1 MKTGQD
7 IILTRDNVL
16 VRKSILNMFPATFV
30 ASFLMTFQFM
40 VDITLA
46 GIFFTPDHIAAI
58 GTATPVMLFALA
70 FMNAISGGANLLL
83 TTALGR
89 GDKEAANRMFSLGV
103 SGPFLIGIVF
113 VAVIEIFAE
122 PLVVLFGAKTPELAQ
137 YAVSYL
143 RCYALLIP
151 FSGVNRMI
159 GSVCST
165 YGYIGKYMA
174 ESITG
179 IITNIIF
186 SVLFIK
192 ATSLGIGS
200 LGMGSAVSGVIN
212 VGISWII
219 IRQSHIPLR
228 LKIYRYRIKELL
240 SALAHGLPGTTD
252 SLVDSAVAG
261 IINNLIVFNLG
272 AAGLAIQSVV
282 KSIFNV
288 ITVPIMATGTATGPL
303 FALFYG
309 ARDKQGLKKTMGSGL
324 VIGIISTIMWAAVC
338 IAALPLLLKVFMR
351 NAADIENAEQLIRQ
365 GIYIML
371 IFVPF
376 RTCAVTLGHF
386 FEATERF
393 KQSLIISIIP
403 DSLIY
408 PVLLAVLLPK
418 LGYTGLWL
426 SQGGN
431 ALVFFILA
439 YLLHAVI
446 KKTPKITSDDI
457 LKFNDK
463 IKTAVPMVDISI
475 GYNNIGVTG
484 ISERIHRFMLEEYG
498 TKRTAYLTALC
509 LEELMADFIAHSR
522 ITEEKI
528 KNGGAFT
535 DVKLFSDPD
544 AFRIIIRNAA
554 KQYDPLDFEYDDESF
569 SKIGI
574 KMAQKFADRI
584 DYCYVYR
591 MNIITIYV
599 AKTDRNNLTEEK
611 THEHH

>member
-1 MKTGQD
+1 MKTGKD
-7 IILTRDNVL
+7 IILTQDNVL

-40 VDITLA
+40 VDITL
-46 GIFFTPDHIAAI
+46 GGVFFTPTHIAAI
-58 GTATPVMLFALA
+58 GVAMPIMMFALA
-70 FMNAISGGANLLL
+70 IMNAISGGANLML

-89 GDKEAANRMFSLGV
+89 GDKETANRMFSLGV
-103 SGPFLIGIVF
+103 SGPFVIGLIFLVI
-113 VAVIEIFAE
+113 IEIFAE
-122 PLVVLFGAKTPELAQ
+122 PMVVLFGAQTPELTQ
-137 YAVSYL
+137 YAVAYL
-143 RCYALLIP
+143 RWYALLIP
-151 FSGVNRMI
+151 FCGVNRMV

-165 YGYIGKYMA
+165 YGYVGKYMA

-179 IITNIIF
+179 IVTNIIF
-186 SVLFIK
+186 SILFIK
-192 ATSLGIGS
+192 LTPLGIGS
-200 LGMGSAVSGVIN
+200 LGLGSAVSGVLN
-212 VGISWII
+212 VGLSWII
-219 IRQSHIPLR
+219 IRLSHIPLR
-228 LKIYRYRIKELL
+228 LRIYRYGFKELGATL
-240 SALAHGLPGTTD
+240 LHGLPSTAD

-261 IINNLIVFNLG
+261 IVNNLIVANLG

-282 KSIFNV
+282 KSLFNV

-303 FALFYG
+303 FGLFYG
-309 ARDKQGLKKTMGSGL
+309 ARDKQGLKKTIGSGL
-324 VIGIISTIMWAAVC
+324 VIGVISAVVWAGVC
-338 IAALPLLLKVFMR
+338 VAALPLLLKVFMR

-386 FEATERF
+386 YEATERF
-393 KQSLIISIIP
+393 KQSLAISIIP

-408 PVLLAVLLPK
+408 PVLLALLLPE

-426 SQGGN
+426 AQGGN
-431 ALVFFILA
+431 ALVFFIIM
-439 YLLHAVI
+439 YLFHAVV
-446 KKTPKITSDDI
+446 KKTLKMSTDDI
-457 LKFNDK
+457 LQFDRRVRE
-463 IKTAVPMVDISI
+463 AVPMLDVSI
-475 GYNNIGVTG
+475 GYNNIGVAG
-484 ISERIHRFMLEEYG
+484 ISNRIHGFMLKEYG

-509 LEELMADFIAHSR
+509 LEELMADFIAHSQ

-528 KNGGAFT
+528 RGGGAFT
-535 DVKLFSDPD
+535 DVKLFSDED

-574 KMAQKFADRI
+574 KMAQKLADRI

-591 MNIITIYV
+591 MNIVTIYV
-599 AKTDRNNLTEEK
+599 AKNN
-611 THEHH
+611 

>member
-1 MKTGQD
+1 MKTGKD
-7 IILTRDNVL
+7 IILTQDNVL

-40 VDITLA
+40 VDITL
-46 GIFFTPDHIAAI
+46 GGVFFTPTHIAAI
-58 GTATPVMLFALA
+58 GVAMPIMMFALA
-70 FMNAISGGANLLL
+70 IMNAISGGANLML

-89 GDKEAANRMFSLGV
+89 GDKETANRMFSLGV
-103 SGPFLIGIVF
+103 SGPFVIGLIFLVI
-113 VAVIEIFAE
+113 IEIFAE
-122 PLVVLFGAKTPELAQ
+122 PMVVLFGAQTPELTQ
-137 YAVSYL
+137 YAVAYL
-143 RCYALLIP
+143 RWYALLIP
-151 FSGVNRMI
+151 FCGVNRMV

-165 YGYIGKYMA
+165 YGYVGKYMA

-179 IITNIIF
+179 IVTNIIF
-186 SVLFIK
+186 SILFIK
-192 ATSLGIGS
+192 LTPLGIGS
-200 LGMGSAVSGVIN
+200 LGLGSAVSGVLN
-212 VGISWII
+212 VGLSWII
-219 IRQSHIPLR
+219 IRLSHIPLR
-228 LKIYRYRIKELL
+228 LRIYRYGFKELGATL
-240 SALAHGLPGTTD
+240 LHGLPSTTD

-261 IINNLIVFNLG
+261 IVNNLIVANLG

-282 KSIFNV
+282 KSLFNV

-303 FALFYG
+303 FGLFYG
-309 ARDKQGLKKTMGSGL
+309 ARDKQGLKKTIGSGL
-324 VIGIISTIMWAAVC
+324 VIGVISAVVWAGVC
-338 IAALPLLLKVFMR
+338 VAALPLLLKVFMR

-386 FEATERF
+386 YEATERF
-393 KQSLIISIIP
+393 KQSLAISIIP

-408 PVLLAVLLPK
+408 PVLLALLLPE

-426 SQGGN
+426 AQGGN
-431 ALVFFILA
+431 ALVFFIIM
-439 YLLHAVI
+439 YLFHAVV
-446 KKTPKITSDDI
+446 KKTLKMSTDDI
-457 LKFNDK
+457 LQFDRRVRE
-463 IKTAVPMVDISI
+463 AVPMLDVSI
-475 GYNNIGVTG
+475 GYNNIGVAG
-484 ISERIHRFMLEEYG
+484 ISNRIHGFMLKEYG

-509 LEELMADFIAHSR
+509 LEELMADFIAHSQ

-528 KNGGAFT
+528 RGGGAFT
-535 DVKLFSDPD
+535 DVKLFSDED

-574 KMAQKFADRI
+574 KMAQKLADRI

-591 MNIITIYV
+591 MNIVTIYV
-599 AKTDRNNLTEEK
+599 AKNN
-611 THEHH
+611 

>member
-1 MKTGQD
+1 
-7 IILTRDNVL
+7 
-16 VRKSILNMFPATFV
+16 
-30 ASFLMTFQFM
+30 
-40 VDITLA
+40 
-46 GIFFTPDHIAAI
+46 
-58 GTATPVMLFALA
+58 MLFRGGQ
-70 FMNAISGGANLLL
+70 ISRFL

-103 SGPFLIGIVF
+103 SGPFVIGILF
-113 VAVIEIFAE
+113 VAGIEILAE
-122 PLVVLFGAKTPELAQ
+122 PLVALCGARTPALTQ

-143 RCYALLIP
+143 RYYALLIP

-192 ATSLGIGS
+192 TTPLGIGS
-200 LGMGSAVSGVIN
+200 LGLGSTVSGVIN
-212 VGISWII
+212 IGISWII
-219 IRQSHIPLR
+219 IHQSHIPLR
-228 LKIYRYRIKELL
+228 LKIYHYQIKELISTL
-240 SALAHGLPGTTD
+240 IHGLPGTTD

-261 IINNLIVFNLG
+261 IINNLIVSSFG

-282 KSIFNV
+282 KSIFN
-288 ITVPIMATGTATGPL
+288 IIIVPIMATGTATGPL
-303 FALFYG
+303 FGLFYG
-309 ARDKQGLKKTMGSGL
+309 ARDRRGLKKTIGNGL
-324 VIGIISTIMWAAVC
+324 VIGIISTMVWAIVC
-338 IAALPLLLKVFMR
+338 IAALPLLLKVFMK
-351 NAADIENAEQLIRQ
+351 NAVGIENAEPLIRQ

-386 FEATERF
+386 YEATERF
-393 KQSLIISIIP
+393 QQSLLISIIP

-408 PVLLAVLLPK
+408 PVLLAVLLPD
-418 LGYTGLWL
+418 LGYTGLWIA
-426 SQGGN
+426 QGGN
-431 ALVFFILA
+431 ALVFMIII

-446 KKTPKITSDDI
+446 KRTWKMSAENILQFNHKINT
-457 LKFNDK
+457 
-463 IKTAVPMVDISI
+463 TVPMFDVSI
-475 GYNNIGVTG
+475 GYHNTDVTG
-484 ISERIHRFMLEEYG
+484 ISGKIHHFMLKEYG
-498 TKRTAYLTALC
+498 TERTAYLTALC
-509 LEELMADFIAHSR
+509 LEELMADFIVHSQ
-522 ITEEKI
+522 ITREKI
-528 KNGGAFT
+528 KDGGAFT

-554 KQYDPLDFEYDDESF
+554 KQYDPLDFEYDDKSF

-574 KMAQKFADRI
+574 RMAQKFADRI

-591 MNIITIYV
+591 MNIVTIYV
-599 AKTDRNNLTEEK
+599 TKTNNQLSNNSIILWR
-611 THEHH
+611 

>member
-1 MKTGQD
+1 MKTGKD
-7 IILTRDNVL
+7 IILTQDNVL

-40 VDITLA
+40 VDITL
-46 GIFFTPDHIAAI
+46 GGVFFTPTHIAAI
-58 GTATPVMLFALA
+58 GVAMPIMMFALA
-70 FMNAISGGANLLL
+70 IMNAISGGANLML

-89 GDKEAANRMFSLGV
+89 GDKETANRMFSLGV
-103 SGPFLIGIVF
+103 SGPFVIGLIFLVI
-113 VAVIEIFAE
+113 IEIFAE
-122 PLVVLFGAKTPELAQ
+122 PMVVLFGAQTPELTQ
-137 YAVSYL
+137 YAVAYL
-143 RCYALLIP
+143 RWYALLIP
-151 FSGVNRMI
+151 FCGVNRMV

-165 YGYIGKYMA
+165 YGYVGKYMA

-179 IITNIIF
+179 IVTNIIF
-186 SVLFIK
+186 SILFIK
-192 ATSLGIGS
+192 LTPLGIGS
-200 LGMGSAVSGVIN
+200 LGLGSAVSGVLN
-212 VGISWII
+212 VGLSWII
-219 IRQSHIPLR
+219 IRLSHIPLR
-228 LKIYRYRIKELL
+228 LRIYRYGFKELGATL
-240 SALAHGLPGTTD
+240 LHGLPSTTD

-261 IINNLIVFNLG
+261 IVNNLIVANLG

-282 KSIFNV
+282 KSLFNV

-303 FALFYG
+303 FGLFYG
-309 ARDKQGLKKTMGSGL
+309 ARDKQGLKKTIGSGL
-324 VIGIISTIMWAAVC
+324 VIGVISAVVWAGVC
-338 IAALPLLLKVFMR
+338 VAALPLLLKVFMR

-386 FEATERF
+386 YEATERF
-393 KQSLIISIIP
+393 KQSLAISIIP

-408 PVLLAVLLPK
+408 PVLLALLLPE

-426 SQGGN
+426 AQGGN
-431 ALVFFILA
+431 ALVFFIIM
-439 YLLHAVI
+439 YLLHAVV
-446 KKTPKITSDDI
+446 KKTLKMSTDDI
-457 LKFNDK
+457 LQFDRRVRE
-463 IKTAVPMVDISI
+463 AVPMLDVSI
-475 GYNNIGVTG
+475 GYNNIGVAG
-484 ISERIHRFMLEEYG
+484 ISNRIHGFMLKEYG

-509 LEELMADFIAHSR
+509 LEELMADFIAHSQ

-528 KNGGAFT
+528 RGGGAFT
-535 DVKLFSDPD
+535 DVKLFSDED

-574 KMAQKFADRI
+574 KMAQKLADRI

-591 MNIITIYV
+591 MNIVTIYV
-599 AKTDRNNLTEEK
+599 AKNN
-611 THEHH
+611 

>member
-1 MKTGQD
+1 MKNKQD
-7 IILTRDNVL
+7 IILTQDNVL

-40 VDITLA
+40 VDITL
-46 GIFFTPDHIAAI
+46 GGVFFTPNHIAAI
-58 GTATPVMLFALA
+58 GTAMPVMLFALA

-89 GDKEAANRMFSLGV
+89 GDKETANRMFSLGV
-103 SGPFLIGIVF
+103 SGPFVIGIVF
-113 VAVIEIFAE
+113 IAVIEIFAQ
-122 PLVVLFGAKTPELAQ
+122 PLVVLCGARTPELTQ

-151 FSGVNRMI
+151 FSGVNRMV

-165 YGYIGKYMA
+165 YGYVGKYMA

-179 IITNIIF
+179 ILTNIIF

-192 ATSLGIGS
+192 ITSLGIGS
-200 LGMGSAVSGVIN
+200 LGLGSAVSGVIN

-228 LKIYRYRIKELL
+228 LKAYRYRIKELI
-240 SALAHGLPGTTD
+240 SVLAHGLPGTTD

-261 IINNLIVFNLG
+261 IVNNLIVSSLG
-272 AAGLAIQSVV
+272 AAGLAVQSVV

-288 ITVPIMATGTATGPL
+288 IIVPIMATGVATGPL
-303 FALFYG
+303 FGLFYG
-309 ARDKQGLKKTMGSGL
+309 ARDRQGLKKTIGSGL
-324 VIGIISTIMWAAVC
+324 AIGIISTLVWAVVC
-338 IAALPLLLKVFMR
+338 IAALPLLLKVFMK
-351 NAADIENAEQLIRQ
+351 NAANIENAEQLIRQ
-365 GIYIML
+365 GIYIMM

-386 FEATERF
+386 YEATERF
-393 KQSLIISIIP
+393 KQSLLISIIP

-408 PVLLAVLLPK
+408 PVLLAIMLPNF
-418 LGYTGLWL
+418 GYIGLWL

-431 ALVFFILA
+431 ALVFFVIM
-439 YLLHAVI
+439 YLLHTVI
-446 KKTPKITSDDI
+446 KRTLKMPSDDI
-457 LKFNDK
+457 LQFNQK
-463 IKTAVPMVDISI
+463 VKVAVPMFDISI
-475 GYNNIGVTG
+475 GYSNTDVTG
-484 ISERIHRFMLEEYG
+484 ISEKIHRFLLKEYG

-509 LEELMADFIAHSR
+509 LEELMADFIAHSQ

-528 KNGGAFT
+528 KGGGAFT

-554 KQYDPLDFEYDDESF
+554 KQYSPLDFEYDDESF

-591 MNIITIYV
+591 MNIVTIYV
-599 AKTDRNNLTEEK
+599 AKANNQ
-611 THEHH
+611 